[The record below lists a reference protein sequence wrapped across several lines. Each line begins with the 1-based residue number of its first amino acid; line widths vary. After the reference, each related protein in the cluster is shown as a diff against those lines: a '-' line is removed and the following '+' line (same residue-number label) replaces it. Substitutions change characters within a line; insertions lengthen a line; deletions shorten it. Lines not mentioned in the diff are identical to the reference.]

1 MTSRIRGGK
10 NKISRQR
17 ESTKRNNAHI
27 EEQYVEEL
35 STGNNSDDLSA
46 HGNESDHMSAHEN
59 ETDHPASSQ
68 EFQPLPLDE
77 LYFKKN
83 KFTQSC
89 KIHNKCYVSKTVKI
103 P

>member
-68 EFQPLPLDE
+68 VNYSQN
-77 LYFKKN
+77 YS
-83 KFTQSC
+83 Q
-89 KIHNKCYVSKTVKI
+89 KIVIGVLLV
-103 P
+103 